1 MRRIDSDM
9 VNKESFG
16 VFVLS
21 KKREKCEIGS
31 ESGVNKGEI
40 DWEIIL

>member
-1 MRRIDSDM
+1 M

-16 VFVLS
+16 VFCVFVLS

-40 DWEIIL
+40 DWEMIL